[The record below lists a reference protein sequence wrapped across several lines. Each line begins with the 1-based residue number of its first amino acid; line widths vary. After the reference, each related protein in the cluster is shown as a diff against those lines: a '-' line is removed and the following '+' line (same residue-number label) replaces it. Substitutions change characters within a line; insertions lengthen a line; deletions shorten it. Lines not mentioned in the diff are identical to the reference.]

1 MRNHLAAGADD
12 GLDELMVG
20 VLVAA
25 LHQLL
30 RRMAPVGG
38 IIIRAGEIERANR
51 IVRRTNHV
59 ERIEAQQ
66 RMVHGVAQRR
76 RLRRRDELAETTAK
90 VEPWQAKPMRGRR
103 PRRRGDDNDLRD
115 RDARELLEEAVDGPG
130 TVAT

>member
-66 RMVHGVAQRR
+66 RMDNLIAQLR
-76 RLRRRDELAETTAK
+76 RLRRRDKLTETTANAGPSQ
-90 VEPWQAKPMRGRR
+90 EKPI
-103 PRRRGDDNDLRD
+103 
-115 RDARELLEEAVDGPG
+115 
-130 TVAT
+130 